1 MLTYADAVLRPFFA
15 QHLQNHT
22 TPSYATAA
30 APKKK
35 GAGVKD
41 KAVSLPVLYPPNCTH
56 TPPPPPR
63 PAAPHTHAVAQTE
76 GNTFY
81 AAAVRGVPEEVELV
95 VVNPAASGARAGIRV
110 LQLLRPF
117 LQGRILCR
125 MEVQKKKKR
134 GAVGEEE
141 ELEEEVRVWRLQT
154 RNIRRFALEE
164 IKGALLSHPTVGLA
178 GGIIVDGYPHVC

>member
-1 MLTYADAVLRPFFA
+1 MLTYADAVLRSFFA

-22 TPSYATAA
+22 TPSYASAA
-30 APKKK
+30 ATKKK

-41 KAVSLPVLYPPNCTH
+41 KAVSVPVLYPPNCTH
-56 TPPPPPR
+56 TPPPP

-81 AAAVRGVPEEVELV
+81 AAVRGVPEEVELV

-125 MEVQKKKKR
+125 MEVQKKKKQ
-134 GAVGEEE
+134 GAFGEE

-178 GGIIVDGYPHVC
+178 GGIIVDGILTYADVC